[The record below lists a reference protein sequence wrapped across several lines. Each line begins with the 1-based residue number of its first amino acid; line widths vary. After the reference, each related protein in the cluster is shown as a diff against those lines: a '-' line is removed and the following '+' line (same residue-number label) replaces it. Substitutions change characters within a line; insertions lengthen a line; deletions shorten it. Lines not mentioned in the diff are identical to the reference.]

1 MVEKPKTNNPI
12 ADKQLDQAEKQFKEF
27 DASIKEM
34 TMDRMNLAPKEER
47 EEQTKLSQ
55 REISKI
61 PDHYL
66 KPYKTIGSREKF
78 NEKYREAYNF
88 DKVYVPFIAE
98 HNELQGETIDLWT
111 KPYAGCPAEEWLVP
125 TGTPVWG
132 PRYLAEQI
140 KRKYYHRLTM
150 KENVTTGQSGEGT
163 YYGKM
168 AADTTVQRL
177 DARPVNQKKS
187 VFMGAEGF

>member
-1 MVEKPKTNNPI
+1 MVDKTKSTSE
-12 ADKQLDQAEKQFKEF
+12 KQLDQADKQFKEF

-34 TMDRMNLAPKEER
+34 TMDRMNQAPKEET
-47 EEQTKLSQ
+47 EGQTRLSS

-66 KPYKTIGSREKF
+66 KPHKTIGSREKF
-78 NEKYREAYNF
+78 NEKYRDAYNF
-88 DKVYVPFIAE
+88 DKTYVPFIAE
-98 HNELQGETIDLWT
+98 HLELQGETIDIWT
-111 KPYAGCPAEEWLVP
+111 KAYAGCPAEEWLVP
-125 TGTPVWG
+125 TNTPVWG

-150 KENVTTGQSGEGT
+150 KENVTTGNSGEGT

-168 AADTTVQRL
+168 AVDSVVQRL
-177 DARPVNQKKS
+177 DARPVSQKKS
-187 VFMGAEGF
+187 VFMGVEGF